1 VKPVRYYVL
10 QVGGHWEVSCSM
22 RDQPPTRHPD
32 RRSAL
37 RAAQDVALA
46 QWQQQSVA
54 TEVLV
59 NEDDAGWH
67 KVAGFGSL
75 IVS

>member
-1 VKPVRYYVL
+1 VQPLRYYVL
-10 QVGGHWEVSCSM
+10 QVGDHWEVSCSL
-22 RDQPPTRHPD
+22 RGQPVTRHPD

-37 RAAQDVALA
+37 RAAQDVAL
-46 QWQQQSVA
+46 QLWQQQSVA

-67 KVAGFGSL
+67 KVAGFGSML
-75 IVS
+75 GS